1 MRRGPRI
8 PDAMLEHGHG
18 ASALVGA
25 APDVAGEVGG
35 PGDDQLVR
43 AALAGEE
50 RSFEVLLQRHEPAVL
65 RVLRLL
71 GVPAP
76 DREDVAQEVFLRV
89 FRYLGGF
96 RPGRSFSGWIYRITV
111 NAAHDYRARVG
122 RRRRDEAEWTAD
134 LDGGAGEASV
144 PGPRDDE
151 LDLRRRLESALIVLS
166 ERERAV
172 FVLCEL
178 EGLSTRDVA
187 RSLGITGITV
197 RRHLGRARK
206 SLQTELSRAV
216 PSRRTQK

>member
-1 MRRGPRI
+1 MRRGPWT
-8 PDAMLEHGHG
+8 PDAILQE
-18 ASALVGA
+18 
-25 APDVAGEVGG
+25 G
-35 PGDDQLVR
+35 PGAPSLVEAAREADGPSDDQLVR
-43 AALAGEE
+43 AALGGEE
-50 RSFEVLLQRHEPAVL
+50 RSFELLLHRHEPVVL

-71 GVPAP
+71 GVSAP

-111 NAAHDYRARVG
+111 NAAHDHRERVG
-122 RRRRDEAEWTAD
+122 RRRREETPWTED
-134 LDGGAGEASV
+134 LGDGHGGVSA
-144 PGPRDDE
+144 PGRRDDD

-187 RSLGITGITV
+187 RSLGITRITV

-206 SLQTELSRAV
+206 SLQTELSRSA
-216 PSRRTQK
+216 PSGRPTK